1 MYDPIYK
8 HVKKE
13 YIKSTL
19 FNYILFQ
26 QTGCIKINFFVTNGF
41 MESPHI
47 FKIPLPREKKVTRL
61 FSSKKKEKKKND
73 FQRNRSQGFRR
84 RKQKSVMLHE
94 LRNFSPSFRIRGIRR
109 NGEACCFERGEIGG
123 DPPRSGTVLY
133 RILSDYA
140 KSLMEITVVSKWRE
154 DILTV
159 PRELRQRF
167 LAKFDLFLTVRLC
180 VGSVSVING
189 SGRQA
194 PFQWLFKCITTVFG
208 VPFPGQATDLSSLC
222 PRFIPLPRFLVSRI
236 VAWKTGTGIFETKV
250 KVHLLRHSRPRFR
263 SR

>member
-1 MYDPIYK
+1 
-8 HVKKE
+8 
-13 YIKSTL
+13 
-19 FNYILFQ
+19 
-26 QTGCIKINFFVTNGF
+26 

-61 FSSKKKEKKKND
+61 FSSKKKKKRFPKKPITRL
-73 FQRNRSQGFRR
+73 QTKETKVGY
-84 RKQKSVMLHE
+84 V

-159 PRELRQRF
+159 PRELR
-167 LAKFDLFLTVRLC
+167 
-180 VGSVSVING
+180 
-189 SGRQA
+189 
-194 PFQWLFKCITTVFG
+194 
-208 VPFPGQATDLSSLC
+208 
-222 PRFIPLPRFLVSRI
+222 
-236 VAWKTGTGIFETKV
+236 
-250 KVHLLRHSRPRFR
+250 
-263 SR
+263 